1 MPKFRFFGKK
11 RRKMDKMNEK
21 MDKILVSEEVCKGLD
36 AFKAEFPNQMGY
48 VTFVIHKLREMG
60 LLSAAEWVD
69 KHRTVY
75 IKAVARGWESVDL
88 NSREA
93 ESALAEQLY
102 EINKE
107 AQEEMEEIFS
117 FESDDVITVDEAGL
131 VDDLEEVL
139 AEIAAEYEV
148 GKKLIIETEAVAAP
162 RKRRKKQ

>member
-1 MPKFRFFGKK
+1 MS
-11 RRKMDKMNEK
+11 KMDENSE
-21 MDKILVSEEVCKGLD
+21 KILVSEEVCKGLD
-36 AFKAEFPNQMGY
+36 AFKAIFPNQMGY
-48 VTFVIHKLREMG
+48 VTFAIHKLREMG

-107 AQEEMEEIFS
+107 TQKEIETALRGEEPEESI
-117 FESDDVITVDEAGL
+117 
-131 VDDLEEVL
+131 EETM
-139 AEIAAEYEV
+139 AEIAAEYEI
-148 GKKLIIETEAVAAP
+148 GRQLIIETEAAAAP